1 MTVPPGGTQ
10 PANSKHC
17 CMLLICTDEKETIL
31 EEIYILKIHQSGH
44 FHSSLITV
52 VSARSCRFWNFS
64 TRHGLPQSL
73 RPPAHNQIL
82 YNTGLDSGNLHE
94 HLTGP
99 DEIPAGIPF
108 SRIPR
113 GRPST
118 CAGFAVI
125 LYTASSMEKIFLSRT

>member
-64 TRHGLPQSL
+64 TRHGLSQSL

-82 YNTGLDSGNLHE
+82 YNIGLDSGNLHE
-94 HLTGP
+94 RLTGP
-99 DEIPAGIPF
+99 DEIH
-108 SRIPR
+108 
-113 GRPST
+113 
-118 CAGFAVI
+118 
-125 LYTASSMEKIFLSRT
+125 

>member
-31 EEIYILKIHQSGH
+31 EEIYNLKIRQSGH
-44 FHSSLITV
+44 FPSSLITV

-64 TRHGLPQSL
+64 THPVPPRSH

-82 YNTGLDSGNLHE
+82 YSTGLDSGNLRE
-94 HLTGP
+94 RLTGP
-99 DEIPAGIPF
+99 DEIH
-108 SRIPR
+108 
-113 GRPST
+113 
-118 CAGFAVI
+118 
-125 LYTASSMEKIFLSRT
+125 